1 MYVSHVFTLI
11 HPCSNQPQ
19 CHLQSTVS
27 ESGRDGYRCHL
38 SNVPIIVDI
47 QRNHMT
53 LLASPPGGYSIFPRG
68 SKMIAPQCQLVLFI
82 NILIYWFGNIII
94 NQVDFNADQKTD
106 FLVQMEPF
114 FLFGPLFLIFLLCW
128 WNYIEAGEQTTSKE
142 ITFQECND
150 CSLKSMIGRC
160 TFYI

>member
-1 MYVSHVFTLI
+1 MCLMCLLSSTPVQTNRSAIF
-11 HPCSNQPQ
+11 S
-19 CHLQSTVS
+19 LQYLRVVGMATDVIYLMCPSSLTSREITWLCWPV
-27 ESGRDGYRCHL
+27 HQ
-38 SNVPIIVDI
+38 VA
-47 QRNHMT
+47 T
-53 LLASPPGGYSIFPRG
+53 SIFPRG
-68 SKMIAPQCQLVLFI
+68 SKMIAPQRQLVLFI

-94 NQVDFNADQKTD
+94 NQVDFDADQKTD

-114 FLFGPLFLIFLLCW
+114 FLFGPLFLICLLCW